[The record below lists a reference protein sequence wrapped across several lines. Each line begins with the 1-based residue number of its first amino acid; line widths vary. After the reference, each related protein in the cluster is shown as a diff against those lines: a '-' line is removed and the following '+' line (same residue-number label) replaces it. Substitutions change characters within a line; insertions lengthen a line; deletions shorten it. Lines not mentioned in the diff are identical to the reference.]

1 MFQFRLEASWGS
13 ARAGRF
19 TTDHGEVLTPI
30 FMPVGTQASVKAL
43 SPQDLREAQAQ
54 IILANTYHVHLRPGE
69 ELVSELGG
77 VQEFSGWRGPM
88 LTDSGGFQAFSL
100 GEQLE
105 RKRGEAGVSAQS
117 MVKISDDGVKFRSH
131 LDGSEHVF
139 TPESVMEIQRH
150 IGADI
155 AMVLD
160 QLTPDAASERDA
172 REALDRTH
180 AWAQRAKQAW
190 DAGGHAAVGGWYQA
204 LFGIVQGGMHRALR
218 QESAS
223 VLSAMG
229 FDGIAVGG
237 ETIGYNMDG
246 TEEVMDWI
254 RPLLPQDKP
263 RYAMGLGRDPEDIL
277 RAVRAG
283 FDMFD
288 CVAPTRLARNG
299 ALYAGELR
307 GELPQEWR
315 FESEFSHGRLPIG
328 NARFAKDRD
337 VIWPGCDCWTCTQ
350 GFTRAYLHHLY
361 KAGELLYYRLASI
374 HNVRWMIRLAGDLR
388 KQILERGEVR

>member
-1 MFQFRLEASWGS
+1 MGK

-19 TTDHGEVLTPI
+19 VTAHGEVKTPI

-43 SPQDLREAQAQ
+43 APQDVREAGAQ

-69 ELVSELGG
+69 KLVAELGG
-77 VQEFSGWRGPM
+77 IQKFSGWRGPM

-100 GEQLE
+100 GEQLQ
-105 RKRGEAGVSAQS
+105 RKSTLSPEGNAGKSTL
-117 MVKISDDGVKFRSH
+117 VKITDDGVRFRSH
-131 LDGSEHVF
+131 LDGSEHLF
-139 TPESVMEIQRH
+139 TPESVMQIERD

-160 QLTPDAASERDA
+160 QLTPDNATEGQA
-172 REALDRTH
+172 RVALDRTH
-180 AWAQRAKQAW
+180 AWARRAHDSWIQSGKRAT
-190 DAGGHAAVGGWYQA
+190 GGWYQSV
-204 LFGIVQGGMHRALR
+204 FGIVQGGLHEALR
-218 QESAS
+218 KESATY
-223 VLSAMG
+223 LSSLG

-246 TEEVMDWI
+246 TEQVMEWI
-254 RPLLPQDKP
+254 EPILPQDKP
-263 RYAMGLGRDPEDIL
+263 RYAMGLGRDPEDVL

-299 ALYAGELR
+299 ALYAGELV
-307 GELPQEWR
+307 GSGPESWR
-315 FESEFSHGRLPIG
+315 FDSEFSHGRLPIA
-328 NARFAKDRD
+328 NARFAKDTH
-337 VIWPGCDCWTCTQ
+337 VIWPGCDCWTCQQ

-361 KAGELLYYRLASI
+361 KSGELLYFRLASI
-374 HNVRWMIRLAGDLR
+374 HNVRWMIRLTEMMRA
-388 KQILERGEVR
+388 QILSGGRQS

>member
-1 MFQFRLEASWGS
+1 MFQFTLEGRLGK

-19 TTDHGEVLTPI
+19 VIAHGEVRTPI

-43 SPQDLREAQAQ
+43 APQDLREARAQ

-69 ELVSELGG
+69 RLVSDLGG

-105 RKRGEAGVSAQS
+105 RKNGAAGGS
-117 MVKISDDGVKFRSH
+117 MVKITDEGVRFRSH
-131 LDGSEHVF
+131 LDGSEHF
-139 TPESVMEIQRH
+139 FSPESVMDIQRH

-160 QLTPDAASERDA
+160 QLTADSAGEREA

-180 AWAQRAKQAW
+180 AWARRAKEDW
-190 DAGGHAAVGGWYQA
+190 DRHGRLAVGGWYQA
-204 LFGIVQGGMHRALR
+204 LFGIVQGGLHRELR
-218 QESAS
+218 RESTE
-223 VLSAMG
+223 VLSSMG
-229 FDGIAVGG
+229 FDGMAVGG

-246 TEEVMDWI
+246 TEEVMEWI
-254 RPLLPQDKP
+254 EELLPQDRP
-263 RYAMGLGRDPEDIL
+263 RYAMGLGRDPEDII

-299 ALYAGELR
+299 ALYNGTVVGSTPES
-307 GELPQEWR
+307 WR
-315 FESEFSHGRLPIG
+315 FTSEFSHGRLPIG
-328 NARFAKDRD
+328 NARFAKDTA
-337 VIWPGCDCWTCTQ
+337 VVAENCDCWTCRQ

-374 HNVRWMIRLAGDLR
+374 HNVRWMIRLSEHLR
-388 KQILERGEVR
+388 EQILTKEAVR